1 MCGLCGVLAGAD
13 HWTDTGATP
22 QGTTPSQLRQIRTRL
37 ANRVLAHYGL
47 KLIDAPGML
56 MLRSATGQ
64 SALVPHLGALWMA
77 ADRIGRKPLDPLD
90 SELIAALGQA
100 DA

>member
-1 MCGLCGVLAGAD
+1 MCGLCGILAGAD
-13 HWTDTGATP
+13 HWADRGAAP
-22 QGTTPSQLRQIRTRL
+22 EGSTPSQLRQLRTRL

-47 KLIDAPGML
+47 KLTEAPGTL

-64 SALVPHLGALWMA
+64 SALVPHLGALWPA

-90 SELIAALGQA
+90 GELIEALSRVA
-100 DA
+100 D

>member
-1 MCGLCGVLAGAD
+1 MCGLCGILAGAD
-13 HWTDTGATP
+13 HWSDTAATP
-22 QGTTPSQLRQIRTRL
+22 EGSTPPQLRQLRTRL

-47 KLIDAPGML
+47 KLTDAPGAL

-64 SALVPHLGALWMA
+64 SALAPHLGALWPA

-90 SELIAALGQA
+90 DELIEALSLV
-100 DA
+100 DD